1 MANVALQH
9 TFSVN
14 LELQGSKT
22 ECLAGRAQAL
32 ARENLHR
39 RVRFGACEG
48 VAADSTVSACAAD
61 VQHPDRGAEQET
73 MRHDEQ
79 VELHDLVDP
88 EDLLQA
94 ARPACARARVED
106 SSATRPGTYIE
117 TGSDTMVGE
126 AAGAQSP
133 DRDEVSEDN
142 EETVLRKVAV
152 LGSGTEAE
160 EVQDMQA
167 IEKGPTIEQDTAAV
181 GADALDEDHRSSVL
195 DAPEVHQPLT
205 DMLASATAPCIVQ
218 AADSCTLPDATDVIP
233 PVESEHASEQAEQ
246 VEQVEQAE
254 ARLDKGKGKTDDFD
268 FGGCVE
274 LSPEVDIGQS
284 KILAADESPAMQR
297 FSPVASCDQQGGDAR
312 GCFLGEGAEPCD
324 RGIVEPEAEPTLA
337 VPLTRQ
343 CEPDEW
349 PQWAHPKEAAVG
361 PPEFLPHLRRLAGRV
376 FLHYAGGDCTAPGGV
391 GLSGTR
397 FRSFLRDCSI
407 LSSGDGVPD
416 TAKTPSSTPVEPQR
430 LDRRTP
436 PGLFMR
442 RSSSLTSLRTVSR
455 KGSKT
460 FLHSSSFTPGFGDSA
475 EAAATE
481 HGKLPLSLC
490 PTPVM
495 TRATADLLYVQAS
508 SQREVH
514 MTKDGWFRALAS
526 AAQQCMAAGVD
537 EDAPLHPCTS
547 AETLNWFCEW
557 ALVPLAEALG
567 ISEQDVLSGAE
578 ILRQPE
584 VSALLRSGQRGLD
597 IVFARYALAGPA
609 PREPYRKGYWNGQS
623 MQRFAAESDMSA
635 ELSHQCLQR
644 IFTGCVQYQTSILR
658 GTQEGKMSTSCF
670 RLALVVIAQR
680 VHSAPSL
687 TPLMRVAM
695 LLLRLSIC
703 RGASDLGVA
712 ARQVLRAQPSEAL

>member
-1 MANVALQH
+1 MQGRLPPALMNQR
-9 TFSVN
+9 SQPCYAIRGQP
-14 LELQGSKT
+14 EIS
-22 ECLAGRAQAL
+22 GRAQAL

-39 RVRFGACEG
+39 RVRLGAREG
-48 VAADSTVSACAAD
+48 VAADFTVSGYVAD
-61 VQHPDRGAEQET
+61 GQPPDRVAEQET
-73 MRHDEQ
+73 VQQ
-79 VELHDLVDP
+79 VEQQDPVDP
-88 EDLLQA
+88 EDLMQA
-94 ARPACARARVED
+94 ARPACARID
-106 SSATRPGTYIE
+106 GSIATMPGAHIE
-117 TGSDTMVGE
+117 TGFGTTVGE
-126 AAGAQSP
+126 AAEAQSG
-133 DRDEVSEDN
+133 RDEVSEDD

-152 LGSGTEAE
+152 LGSGTAA
-160 EVQDMQA
+160 EVQDVNLV
-167 IEKGPTIEQDTAAV
+167 EGGPATEQHTAAV
-181 GADALDEDHRSSVL
+181 GEDASDEQPSSSVL
-195 DAPEVHQPLT
+195 DAEVHQPFT
-205 DMLASATAPCIVQ
+205 DVPASKTAECNVEVQ
-218 AADSCTLPDATDVIP
+218 GKCALPDAIDVIP
-233 PVESEHASEQAEQ
+233 PVESDHASEHAEQ
-246 VEQVEQAE
+246 AG
-254 ARLDKGKGKTDDFD
+254 APLDKGKTDDLNFA
-268 FGGCVE
+268 
-274 LSPEVDIGQS
+274 LSPEADIGQS
-284 KILAADESPAMQR
+284 KILAGDESAMPR
-297 FSPVASCDQQGGDAR
+297 FSPVTLCEQQGGDAR
-312 GCFLGEGAEPCD
+312 GCLGAGAEPCD
-324 RGIVEPEAEPTLA
+324 KGIVEPEAEPTLA
-337 VPLTRQ
+337 VPMLTRQ

-349 PQWAHPKEAAVG
+349 AQWAHQREAAAG

-416 TAKTPSSTPVEPQR
+416 TARTPSSTPVESQR

-442 RSSSLTSLRTVSR
+442 RSSSATSLRTVSW

-460 FLHSSSFTPGFGDSA
+460 FLHSNSFTPGFGDSA

-490 PTPVM
+490 PSPVM

-508 SQREVH
+508 GQREVH

-567 ISEQDVLSGAE
+567 ISEQDVLFGAE

-609 PREPYRKGYWNGQS
+609 PREPYRKGYWNAQS
-623 MQRFAAESDMSA
+623 MQCFAAESDMSA

-658 GTQEGKMSTSCF
+658 GTKEGK
-670 RLALVVIAQR
+670 
-680 VHSAPSL
+680 
-687 TPLMRVAM
+687 
-695 LLLRLSIC
+695 
-703 RGASDLGVA
+703 
-712 ARQVLRAQPSEAL
+712 